1 MPQAVLKPRLISSG
15 RMTADERRERLLAA
29 ALDLFSR
36 QGFAGTTT
44 KQIAH
49 LAGVTEAIV
58 FRHFP
63 NKEELYWAVI
73 EQQCALRDGRARTQ
87 ALLASSPGHTD
98 DELFA
103 AFGEDILVRNSTR
116 PHLPRLLL
124 FSALEDHKL
133 SHRFFRTYI
142 SEYYE
147 VVADHIRERIR
158 AGKFRDVDPLLAA
171 RGFIGMFFYHFLIQD
186 LFGGKK
192 VQQYDPKVVGRTLTD
207 LWLQGM
213 AAQPLVANNGH
224 NGKNGTHPHD

>member
-1 MPQAVLKPRLISSG
+1 MSQATLKPQATSAR
-15 RMTADERRERLLAA
+15 RMTADERRERLLSA
-29 ALDLFSR
+29 ALELFSR

-49 LAGVTEAIV
+49 YAGVTEAIV

-73 EQQCALRDGRARTQ
+73 EQQCALRDGRARTE
-87 ALLASSPGHTD
+87 ALLANTAGLSD
-98 DELFA
+98 AELFA
-103 AFGEDILVRNSTR
+103 AFGEDILLRNSSR

-147 VVADHIRERIR
+147 VVAERIRERIR

-192 VQQYDPKVVGRTLTD
+192 VQQFDPQVVSRTLTD
-207 LWLQGM
+207 LWLQGIT
-213 AAQPLVANNGH
+213 APSVNRNGH
-224 NGKNGTHPHD
+224 HATNGKNLHE

>member
-1 MPQAVLKPRLISSG
+1 
-15 RMTADERRERLLAA
+15 MTADERRERLLTA
-29 ALDLFSR
+29 ALELFSR

-49 LAGVTEAIV
+49 HAGVTEAIV

-63 NKEELYWAVI
+63 NKEELYWAVL
-73 EQQCALRDGRARTQ
+73 EQQCALRDGRACTE
-87 ALLASSPGHTD
+87 ALLANSAGHSD
-98 DELFA
+98 AELFA
-103 AFGEDILVRNSTR
+103 AFGEDILLRNTTR
-116 PHLPRLLL
+116 QHLPRLLL

-147 VVADHIRERIR
+147 VVAERIRERIR
-158 AGKFRDVDPLLAA
+158 TGRFRDVDPLLAA

-192 VQQYDPKVVGRTLTD
+192 VQQYEPKVVSRTLTD

-213 AAQPLVANNGH
+213 VVARASNGNGH
-224 NGKNGTHPHD
+224 NGNNGKYSHD

>member
-1 MPQAVLKPRLISSG
+1 MTQVTLKPHATSAR
-15 RMTADERRERLLAA
+15 RMTADERRERLLSA
-29 ALDLFSR
+29 ALELFSR

-49 LAGVTEAIV
+49 QAGVTEAIV

-73 EQQCALRDGRARTQ
+73 EQQCALRDGRARTE
-87 ALLASSPGHTD
+87 ALLTNTAGRSD
-98 DELFA
+98 AELFA
-103 AFGEDILVRNSTR
+103 AFGEDILLRNSSR

-147 VVADHIRERIR
+147 VVAERIRERIR

-171 RGFIGMFFYHFLIQD
+171 RGFIGMFFYHFLTQD

-192 VQQYDPKVVGRTLTD
+192 VQQFDPQVVSRTLTD

-213 AAQPLVANNGH
+213 TAPSASRNGH
-224 NGKNGTHPHD
+224 HATNGKNLHE

>member
-1 MPQAVLKPRLISSG
+1 MS
-15 RMTADERRERLLAA
+15 ADERRERLLTA

-49 LAGVTEAIV
+49 DAGVTEAIV

-87 ALLASSPGHTD
+87 ALLASAPGRTD
-98 DELFA
+98 AELFA

-147 VVADHIRERIR
+147 VVAEHIRERIR

-192 VQQYDPKVVGRTLTD
+192 VQQYDTKVVSRTLTD

-213 AAQPLVANNGH
+213 ASQPIVSSYGH
-224 NGKNGTHPHD
+224 NGKNGKHPHD

>member
-1 MPQAVLKPRLISSG
+1 MSQAVLKSRSAPAR

-29 ALDLFSR
+29 ALELFSR

-49 LAGVTEAIV
+49 RAGVTEAIV

-73 EQQCALRDGRARTQ
+73 ERQCALRDGRARTQ
-87 ALLASSPGHTD
+87 ALLASSPRHTD
-98 DELFA
+98 AELFA
-103 AFGEDILVRNSTR
+103 VFGEDILDRNSTR

-147 VVADHIRERIR
+147 VVAERIRERIR
-158 AGKFRDVDPLLAA
+158 AGKFRNVDPLLAA

-192 VQQYDPKVVGRTLTD
+192 VQQYDAKVVSRTLTD

-213 AAQPLVANNGH
+213 ASH
-224 NGKNGTHPHD
+224 SSKNGNNADGKHSHE

>member
-1 MPQAVLKPRLISSG
+1 MSEALLKRRPSLSR
-15 RMTADERRERLLAA
+15 RMTADERRERLLSA
-29 ALDLFSR
+29 ALELFSR

-49 LAGVTEAIV
+49 RAGVTEAIV

-63 NKEELYWAVI
+63 NKQELYWAVI
-73 EQQCALRDGRARTQ
+73 EQQCALRDGRTE
-87 ALLASSPGHTD
+87 ALLTSSPGCGD
-98 DELFA
+98 AELFA
-103 AFGEDILVRNSTR
+103 ALGQDILARNSTR

-147 VVADHIRERIR
+147 VVADRIRERIR

-171 RGFIGMFFYHFLIQD
+171 RGFIGMFFYHFLIQE

-192 VQQYDPKVVGRTLTD
+192 VQDYDVKIVSRTLTD
-207 LWLQGM
+207 LWLSGM
-213 AAQPLVANNGH
+213 TAPSFVAGNGH
-224 NGKNGTHPHD
+224 DRKNGKHVHE